1 MTKAVNELGLKWSP
15 PEEPSRSRLDEWF
28 LPGRHQAP
36 HQRSSFF
43 PEVHDEL
50 TKSWRATYLSRI
62 CPSASTALT
71 SVDGAEEKEYE
82 RLPPLDE
89 SVAMHLCPP
98 TAIVWKARVSHPSKP
113 CRATSALAG
122 RAYSAA
128 GQVALA
134 LHSMAVLQVFQAKM
148 LTSEE
153 ASLYLALRATKAT
166 AQAIGRSMS
175 SLVVLER
182 HLWLMITQMKEAD
195 KVPFLDAPVSSGS
208 LFGPALEG
216 FVERFTEA
224 QKSSQAIWHFLQK
237 HTSSSVASSRPKP
250 APTQQTAKLTPAT
263 PEPQPPM
270 DRQDRG
276 RSCSA
281 RRYPFPKRHGP
292 WPLGSGASEVPLI
305 SQPERGGARVSP
317 PPDHPASSL

>member
-1 MTKAVNELGLKWSP
+1 MPRRHRRERIRRSSTLSMISVPPRLRATWFVQWEWLRDGWQPFSGGFGRGGVIGSVTDSALLPTSSSCNARLRTIMTKAVNELGLKWSP

-50 TKSWRATYLSRI
+50 TKSWRATLSRI

-82 RLPPLDE
+82 CLTPLDE
-89 SVAMHLCPP
+89 SVAMHLCSL

-134 LHSMAVLQVFQAKM
+134 LHSMAVL
-148 LTSEE
+148 
-153 ASLYLALRATKAT
+153 
-166 AQAIGRSMS
+166 
-175 SLVVLER
+175 
-182 HLWLMITQMKEAD
+182 
-195 KVPFLDAPVSSGS
+195 PVS
-208 LFGPALEG
+208 
-216 FVERFTEA
+216 
-224 QKSSQAIWHFLQK
+224 
-237 HTSSSVASSRPKP
+237 
-250 APTQQTAKLTPAT
+250 
-263 PEPQPPM
+263 M
-270 DRQDRG
+270 DHV
-276 RSCSA
+276 
-281 RRYPFPKRHGP
+281 KR
-292 WPLGSGASEVPLI
+292 
-305 SQPERGGARVSP
+305 
-317 PPDHPASSL
+317 